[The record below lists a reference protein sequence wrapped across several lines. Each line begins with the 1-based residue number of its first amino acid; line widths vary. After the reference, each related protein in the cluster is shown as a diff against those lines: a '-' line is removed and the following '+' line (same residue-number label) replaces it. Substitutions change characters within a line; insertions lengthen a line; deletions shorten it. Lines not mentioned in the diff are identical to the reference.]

1 MVRIQVMQV
10 KCSMSEL
17 DGSSLMYKTVRGS
30 GGQLGENSN
39 ITEWDH
45 FFFFAMV
52 SLKTEK

>member
-45 FFFFAMV
+45 FFLLWFR
-52 SLKTEK
+52 